1 MLLINFFT
9 VLVYQPFLNILVF
22 LYWAMDL
29 LTAGQPDMGIA
40 VVLLTI
46 VIRFLL
52 LPMSLAG
59 HRSEAER
66 RELAQKIKTLELEFG
81 ENEVGYKKARKSVLH
96 QSRRVVIGEL
106 FSLFVQV
113 MIALMLWRIFA
124 RGLTGEDLH
133 LIYPWMPTIDTPFK
147 LLFLGKYDLS
157 HPSWILNLLQSALIF
172 IYETLSSLTSPFPT
186 SRREVIR
193 LQLTLPLISFLIF
206 MNLPAGKKLFV
217 ITTLIFSI
225 ILTSIK
231 YVQRRFEDYKAK
243 VAARQAALA
252 GNQDEKVVV
261 EVKE

>member
-1 MLLINFFT
+1 M
-9 VLVYQPFLNILVF
+9 
-22 LYWAMDL
+22 
-29 LTAGQPDMGIA
+29 
-40 VVLLTI
+40 
-46 VIRFLL
+46 
-52 LPMSLAG
+52 
-59 HRSEAER
+59 
-66 RELAQKIKTLELEFG
+66 
-81 ENEVGYKKARKSVLH
+81 
-96 QSRRVVIGEL
+96 
-106 FSLFVQV
+106 
-113 MIALMLWRIFA
+113 
-124 RGLTGEDLH
+124 
-133 LIYPWMPTIDTPFK
+133 
-147 LLFLGKYDLS
+147 
-157 HPSWILNLLQSALIF
+157 QSALIF